1 MSMMPALSPG
11 SCTSSLLRV
20 GSRFRCTRDG
30 LYEQCSLHI
39 TLKMPSSVSDGS
51 RPSDALIR
59 SYSSGVMPCSA
70 MTSGVM
76 AEACVI
82 VDIIAIS
89 ILAFSNIHHLA
100 DIQSHVAQAPRLR
113 LPEHSI
119 PLWHR
124 RPRLCSPVLKTAFRC
139 PDRQITR
146 SHLRRASRPY
156 PPSSSQIIPVWRRVQ
171 RFTHD
176 WRRVPF
182 APPTPTPYV
191 DPIRTKVTQLDPIL
205 RASAEGRT
213 ITKQRDAITDIPQP
227 V

>member
-1 MSMMPALSPG
+1 MCYCVHSSYFYSRIFKHSPSCGYPVSRGTGPSPAIARAL
-11 SCTSSLLRV
+11 
-20 GSRFRCTRDG
+20 D
-30 LYEQCSLHI
+30 
-39 TLKMPSSVSDGS
+39 TL
-51 RPSDALIR
+51 
-59 SYSSGVMPCSA
+59 
-70 MTSGVM
+70 
-76 AEACVI
+76 
-82 VDIIAIS
+82 
-89 ILAFSNIHHLA
+89 
-100 DIQSHVAQAPRLR
+100 VAQAP
-113 LPEHSI
+113 
-119 PLWHR
+119 
-124 RPRLCSPVLKTAFRC
+124 SPVLSRLKTGFRS